1 MVGVAE
7 DELIQITRREVEK
20 YAGISDDAKAYL
32 ILDDTRRTYAVNGI
46 MDEPGKDH
54 AWIIVQARVADNH
67 VIIDEDNVLDKNL
80 VYALLQSGVPR
91 EQIIL
96 AYEGENTPAISGT

>member
-7 DELIQITRREVEK
+7 SELIEITRREVEK
-20 YAGISDDAKAYL
+20 YAGVSDDAKAYP
-32 ILDDTRRTYAVNGI
+32 ILDDTHRTYAVNGI

-54 AWIIVQARVADNH
+54 AWIIVQARVVENY
-67 VIIDEDNVLDKNL
+67 VIVDEDNVLDKNL
-80 VYALLQSGVPR
+80 IHALLQAGIPR

-96 AYEGENTPAISGT
+96 AYEGENAPAIRET